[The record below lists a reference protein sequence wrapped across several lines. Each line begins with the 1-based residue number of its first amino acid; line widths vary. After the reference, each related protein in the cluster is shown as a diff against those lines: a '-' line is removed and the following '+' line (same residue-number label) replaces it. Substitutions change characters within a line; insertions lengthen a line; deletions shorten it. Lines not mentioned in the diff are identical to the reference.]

1 MEVFL
6 PRWVYPIEVV
16 WKFSC
21 LGGVSYRGSVEVFL
35 PKGGVSYRSSVE
47 VFLPRWVYPIEVVWK
62 FSCLGGCI
70 L

>member
-6 PRWVYPIEVV
+6 PKGEYPIEVV

-21 LGGVSYRGSVEVFL
+21 LR
-35 PKGGVSYRSSVE
+35 GVSYRSSVE
-47 VFLPRWVYPIEVVWK
+47 VFLPRWVYPIEVVGK

>member
-6 PRWVYPIEVV
+6 PKE
-16 WKFSC
+16 
-21 LGGVSYRGSVEVFL
+21 
-35 PKGGVSYRSSVE
+35 GVSYRSSVE
-47 VFLPRWVYPIEVVWK
+47 VFLPTGVYPIEVVWK

>member
-21 LGGVSYRGSVEVFL
+21 LGGVSYR
-35 PKGGVSYRSSVE
+35 SSVE
-47 VFLPRWVYPIEVVWK
+47 VFLPTGVYPIEVVGK